1 MNMNSGNYSKKHR
14 ELQQSRRN
22 AKHGDF
28 FFANYYNNSGQLKS
42 APVFIVGDDGDK
54 NDVIICTCT
63 SQASR
68 GEWDKLVQLK
78 KPTYI
83 RTNKIYTIRRNQL
96 SFKIDYDWTNY
107 NLKYKEIMASIKT
120 VLNL

>member
-1 MNMNSGNYSKKHR
+1 MNSENYSR
-14 ELQQSRRN
+14 ESKLKQDREE

-28 FFANYYNNSGQLKS
+28 FFADYYNNSCQSKR
-42 APVFIVGDDGDK
+42 APVFVIGNDGDQE
-54 NDVIICTCT
+54 DVIICTCT

-68 GEWDKLVQLK
+68 GGWDKLVQLK

-96 SFKIDYDWTNY
+96 HFKINYDLVNRLP
-107 NLKYKEIMASIKT
+107 NKYKEIIDSVKKA
-120 VLNL
+120 LNL

>member
-1 MNMNSGNYSKKHR
+1 MSSENYLKKAKLKQDR
-14 ELQQSRRN
+14 EG

-28 FFANYYNNSGQLKS
+28 FFAEYYNNSGQSKR
-42 APVFIVGDDGDK
+42 APVFIVGNDGDK
-54 NDVIICTCT
+54 EDVIICTCT

-68 GEWDKLVQLK
+68 GNWDKLVQLK

-96 SFKIDYDWTNY
+96 LFKIDYDLVNS
-107 NLKYKEIMASIKT
+107 LPQKYQEIMNSVRKA
-120 VLNL
+120 LGL

>member
-1 MNMNSGNYSKKHR
+1 MNSGNYTKKSI
-14 ELQQSRRN
+14 LQQARKN

-28 FFANYYNNSGQLKS
+28 FFAEYYNNSGQSKS
-42 APVFIVGDDGDK
+42 APVFIVSNDRDK
-54 NDVIICTCT
+54 EDVIICTCT

-68 GEWDKLVQLK
+68 GKWDKLVQLE

-96 SFKIDYDWTNY
+96 LFKIDY
-107 NLKYKEIMASIKT
+107 NLLSMSPCKYKEITASIKEA
-120 VLNL
+120 LNL